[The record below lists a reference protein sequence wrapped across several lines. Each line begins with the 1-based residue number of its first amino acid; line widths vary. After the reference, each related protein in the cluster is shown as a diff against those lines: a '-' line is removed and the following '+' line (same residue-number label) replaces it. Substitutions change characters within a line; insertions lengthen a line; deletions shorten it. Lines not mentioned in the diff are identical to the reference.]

1 MSKGTMIPPSYI
13 LLKPV
18 LGPLCCGQK
27 PPFKSGWVKLLSC
40 PRKNLQTRY
49 PRITHASGAIHEIAL
64 LLLLGCAAVE
74 LLAAPAVG
82 LVSAM
87 IQLFLFFKNLNG

>member
-1 MSKGTMIPPSYI
+1 M
-13 LLKPV
+13 
-18 LGPLCCGQK
+18 
-27 PPFKSGWVKLLSC
+27 
-40 PRKNLQTRY
+40 
-49 PRITHASGAIHEIAL
+49 THASGAIHEIAL

-87 IQLFLFFKNLNG
+87 IQLFLFFKKFEWLNPHNSTEKKFEKNKLCLRKN